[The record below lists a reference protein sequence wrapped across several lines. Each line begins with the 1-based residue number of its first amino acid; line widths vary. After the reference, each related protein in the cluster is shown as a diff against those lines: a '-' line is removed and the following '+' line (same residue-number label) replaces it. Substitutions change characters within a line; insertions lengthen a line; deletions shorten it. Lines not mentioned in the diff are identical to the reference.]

1 MSEGCATPSHATSPP
16 SPWVTRFAHLV
27 AADASVLDL
36 ACGHGRHSRFFAE
49 RGCRVRAVDRDPQA
63 LATLAGTPGVTTR
76 CSDLETGG
84 WPFGGERFDAIVVT
98 NYLHRP
104 LFAHLLDALADDGVL
119 IYETFAQGNE
129 AYGRP
134 SNPDHLLR
142 AGELVERIAGR
153 LAIVAFEEGLV
164 TEGGRSAVVQR
175 IAAVGLRRNGVARL
189 AAGAAAS

>member
-1 MSEGCATPSHATSPP
+1 MSEGFATPSHATSLP

-27 AADASVLDL
+27 AADASLLDL
-36 ACGHGRHSRFFAE
+36 ACGHGRHSRFFAA
-49 RGCRVRAVDRDPQA
+49 RGCRVLAVDRDPQA
-63 LATLAGTPGVTTR
+63 LATLAGTPGVNTR
-76 CSDLETGG
+76 CADLETGG

-119 IYETFAQGNE
+119 IYETFARGNE

-175 IAAVGLRRNGVARL
+175 IAAVGLRRDGVASL